1 MTQPPEPLQR
11 AIGPALTIIGE
22 LGGGGMSRVF
32 LARDEALGRDVVVKV
47 LLPALV
53 ESISAERFTREI
65 KVAAAL
71 QEPHIVPLLT
81 AGETD
86 DGLPYYIMP
95 FIRGESLRVRMNA
108 GRAPPTVAIGILRN
122 VLQALDYAHAHEV
135 VHRDIKPENILL
147 SSGTA
152 MVTDFGI
159 AKAFQMSKTSAPGA
173 ALTEIGM
180 SLGTPA
186 YTAPEQAAGDSA
198 VDHRA
203 DLYAWGVVAYELLSG
218 RHPFAHRTSAQQL
231 IAAHIAEAPAA
242 LAADVPGPVLDL
254 VMRCLS
260 KDPARRP
267 ATAGEAL
274 ATLDQVASS
283 EGARASPRRIAAGVV
298 AAIMVTAVC
307 VAILMR
313 IRGARD
319 AGETGLQQSVGVAP
333 FVDLSGDSA
342 NDYFSDGVTQEI
354 TDALAKV
361 PGLRVAGESP
371 TPTSR
376 NASRNPREI
385 GRSLGVQTVLQGSVQ
400 RVGVRVRISAHL
412 TNARTG
418 FQLWSAKYDR
428 DLKDVF
434 ALQDEIARS
443 VVSGLRMT
451 LAVGADTLVRVA
463 TADPEAYI
471 LYLQGMYF
479 WNQRGADLLHKSIE
493 YFDRAIARDPRF
505 ARAYAGKA
513 LAYAVLVTYEDLDVP
528 HTLRRAI
535 AAADTA
541 LQLDSTLADAYTA
554 IGDAR
559 SQLWENAAGLRAFRH
574 AIALDSNNARA
585 RQWYAETLAHVGRMD
600 EALQQIYRARTLEPV
615 NLIINANV
623 GRIELLARHYAAAAA
638 ALKHTIELDS
648 TQRTAH
654 SLLGAVYLQEGKPA
668 AAIKELERSIAIGG
682 WRSPTICMLA
692 HANIIAGRR
701 ADGEKLLGDV
711 ERRRAAGEVVSY
723 AGLALVYD
731 ALGQRSRALALLD
744 TSVARFDPVIKMHS
758 RAAIYDPLRRDPRGA
773 AILARAEGSR

>member
-47 LLPALV
+47 LLPTLV

-108 GRAPPTVAIGILRN
+108 GRVPPTVAIGILRN
-122 VLQALDYAHAHEV
+122 MLQALDYAHAHEV

-186 YTAPEQAAGDSA
+186 YMAPEQAAGDSA

-218 RHPFAHRTSAQQL
+218 RHPFANRTSTQQL

-242 LAADVPGPVLDL
+242 LAADVPGPVVDL

-260 KDPARRP
+260 KDPSRRP

-274 ATLDQVASS
+274 TTLDRVASS
-283 EGARASPRRIAAGVV
+283 DGARASPRRIAAGIV
-298 AAIMVTAVC
+298 AAIMVTALC

-333 FVDLSGDSA
+333 FVDLSGSSA

-418 FQLWSAKYDR
+418 FHLWSAKYDR

-434 ALQDEIARS
+434 ALQDEIARA

-451 LAVGADTLVRVA
+451 LAVGTDTLVRVA

-479 WNQRGADLLHKSIE
+479 WNQRGADMLHKSIE

-513 LAYAVLVTYEDLDVP
+513 LAYAVLVSYEDLDVP

-535 AAADTA
+535 DAADTA

-554 IGDAR
+554 IGNAR
-559 SQLWENAAGLRAFRH
+559 SQLWENAAGLRAFRQ

-585 RQWYAETLAHVGRMD
+585 RQWYAEALSHVGRMD

-623 GRIELLARHYAAAAA
+623 GRIELVARHYAAAAA

-648 TQRTAH
+648 TQQTAH

-668 AAIKELERSIAIGG
+668 AAIKELERSLAIGG
-682 WRSPTICMLA
+682 WRSGTICLLA

-701 ADGEKLLGDV
+701 AEGEKLLGDV

-744 TSVARFDPVIKMHS
+744 TSVARFDPFINMHS
-758 RAAIYDPLRRDPRGA
+758 REAIYDPLRRDPRGA
-773 AILARAEGSR
+773 AILARAGSR